1 MRKNKGFTLVE
12 MLVMGAMG
20 AVLLTSVT
28 IILVSSAKVANKSR
42 LSKLIEENAAWINF
56 ELKKNMLWARGDSLI
71 CPSGVGSSI
80 GIENRYDGQP
90 TVIRCIDDDGIASNS
105 ANGVELTGDE
115 VWVSNCANFVSCD
128 FGSSTPLPRVDFN
141 FRISAGRNTGNPD
154 DFSQKDFQLS
164 VSVRE

>member
-1 MRKNKGFTLVE
+1 MKFKKGFTLVE

-28 IILVSSAKVANKSR
+28 MILVSSAKAANKSR
-42 LSKLIEENAAWINF
+42 LSKLIEENAAWVSF
-56 ELKKNMLWARGDSLI
+56 ELKKNMLWARSDSLI

-90 TVIRCIDDDGIASNS
+90 TVIRCIDNEGIASNS

-115 VWVSNCANFVSCD
+115 VWVSNCDSFVSCD
-128 FGSSTPLPRVDFN
+128 SGSSTLPRVDFN

>member
-1 MRKNKGFTLVE
+1 MRQKKGFTLVE
-12 MLVMGAMG
+12 MLVVGAMG

-28 IILVSSAKVANKSR
+28 IILVSSARAANKSR
-42 LSKLIEENAAWINF
+42 LSKLIEENAAWLNF
-56 ELKKNMLWARGDSLI
+56 ELKKNMMWARGDSLI
-71 CPSGVGSSI
+71 CPTGVGSSI

-90 TVIRCIDDDGIASNS
+90 TVIGCIEDGGIASSS

-115 VWVSNCANFVSCD
+115 VWISNCDNFVSCD
-128 FGSSTPLPRVDFN
+128 YGSSSLPRVDFN
-141 FRISAGRNTGNPD
+141 FRINAGRNTGNPE